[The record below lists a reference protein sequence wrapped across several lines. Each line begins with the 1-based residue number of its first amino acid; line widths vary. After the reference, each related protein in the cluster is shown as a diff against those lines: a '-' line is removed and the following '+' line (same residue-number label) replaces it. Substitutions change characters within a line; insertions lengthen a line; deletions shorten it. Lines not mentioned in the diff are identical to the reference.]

1 MTVALD
7 DVLSGTE
14 VSHDGLE
21 VRPAG
26 WGARA
31 GAFCIDVL
39 FAFGAA
45 LSLLLI
51 GWSAP
56 RGGAVSWV
64 CLVLAALVVVAIGV
78 NRLVAPAITGWSLG
92 RSVFGIAVVDRD
104 GLRPGPWRL
113 LARDAAHLLD
123 TLPLFLGWLWPLIDD
138 RGRTFADLLSHTE
151 VREVDGPRRDLRR
164 LAGTVAAITAA
175 LAVLAA
181 GLGYLGVYR
190 PQQAGAEAR
199 VEIEDRGPKIVV
211 DMLSYTK
218 DSVDEDFARA
228 QSLVTDGYRPE
239 VIKQQTAV
247 RETGPVDNDY
257 WVSNSAVLSATADR
271 ATMLM
276 LLQVGQEAGF
286 LHAAGSHA
294 RLPRRPMARSP
305 KGRLAPRQHCQAHK
319 RNVRRT
325 RCCGALARMLWVAR
339 ARGLRGRPRRPM
351 VHWGRVLVGVAVARL
366 AVSMISRCAR
376 DDERAS
382 ACVGHHGPTVGPL
395 FTTPPPLVITPPGS

>member
-190 PQQAGAEAR
+190 PQQAGAAAR

-276 LLQVGQEAGF
+276 LLQGQRG
-286 LHAAGSHA
+286 AAGQQRFISA
-294 RLPRRPMARSP
+294 SVRVDFEKPGGDWKVANLTV
-305 KGRLAPRQHCQAHK
+305 LAPPRPSPPAKPESKQDSSTSEPAAPK
-319 RNVRRT
+319 PSAAKPT
-325 RCCGALARMLWVAR
+325 APKPGAATPKPGA
-339 ARGLRGRPRRPM
+339 ATPKPGAATPKPAPPKPSAAAPSPSAGGR
-351 VHWGRVLVGVAVARL
+351 
-366 AVSMISRCAR
+366 
-376 DDERAS
+376 
-382 ACVGHHGPTVGPL
+382 
-395 FTTPPPLVITPPGS
+395 

>member
-39 FAFGAA
+39 LAFGAA

-78 NRLVAPAITGWSLG
+78 NRLVAPAITGWSMG

-276 LLQVGQEAGF
+276 LLQGQRG
-286 LHAAGSHA
+286 AAGQQRFISA
-294 RLPRRPMARSP
+294 SVRVDFEKPGGDWKVANLTV
-305 KGRLAPRQHCQAHK
+305 LAPPRPSPPAKPESTQDSSTSEPAAPK
-319 RNVRRT
+319 PSAAKPT
-325 RCCGALARMLWVAR
+325 APKPGAATPKPGA
-339 ARGLRGRPRRPM
+339 ATPKPGAATPKPAPPKPSAAAPSPSAGGR
-351 VHWGRVLVGVAVARL
+351 
-366 AVSMISRCAR
+366 
-376 DDERAS
+376 
-382 ACVGHHGPTVGPL
+382 
-395 FTTPPPLVITPPGS
+395 